1 MEVGIITS
9 RAFPIGDT
17 LPSKNRGLPLMAVVG
32 VPEKCGIREM
42 WRRVMGDV
50 IGWIGQMHR

>member
-9 RAFPIGDT
+9 RTFPIGDT
-17 LPSKNRGLPLMAVVG
+17 LASKKPRIAVMAVVG

-50 IGWIGQMHR
+50 IGWVGQMQR

>member
-9 RAFPIGDT
+9 RTFPIGDT
-17 LPSKNRGLPLMAVVG
+17 LASKKREITIMTVVG

-42 WRRVMGDV
+42 WR
-50 IGWIGQMHR
+50 